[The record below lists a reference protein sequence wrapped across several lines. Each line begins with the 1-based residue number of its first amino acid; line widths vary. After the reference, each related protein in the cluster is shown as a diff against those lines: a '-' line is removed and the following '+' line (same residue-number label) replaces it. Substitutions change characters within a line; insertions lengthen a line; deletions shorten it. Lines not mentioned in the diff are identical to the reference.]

1 MKDGTSKTVS
11 NTDMEDRWRVG
22 NCDGPVHLGDL
33 QKPKHRGSALLSPM
47 MVCRV
52 MATELPRRNPRNATL
67 NDKEDRLRSE
77 AVLRAHRKIPER
89 FALCAIG
96 SKAVRALHPNNEMVG
111 TTINRVF
118 WLISEERQ
126 GAPNSLL
133 FGTPALVQPE
143 LLSDAMMPSST
154 LLKSA

>member
-1 MKDGTSKTVS
+1 M
-11 NTDMEDRWRVG
+11 
-22 NCDGPVHLGDL
+22 
-33 QKPKHRGSALLSPM
+33 
-47 MVCRV
+47 
-52 MATELPRRNPRNATL
+52 
-67 NDKEDRLRSE
+67 RSE
-77 AVLRAHRKIPER
+77 AVLHAHRKIPER

-126 GAPNSLL
+126 RAPNPLE
-133 FGTPALVQPE
+133 FGALASVQPE
-143 LLSDAMMPSST
+143 LISHAVTPSST